1 MSRCTEFLTNLGFR
15 EIIDND
21 FHLEDID
28 EDVIELY
35 ADLFEKNISILRD
48 ELDDEFIVEMFVYYN
63 SVFMRVD
70 FSEIIGRIKKEF
82 DTDMWGTMIQY
93 EWNETGESSVFYL
106 LDALSIGY
114 FDSNL
119 SEVCSKV
126 RSTWVNDYGDA
137 EL

>member
-15 EIIDND
+15 ETIDND
-21 FHLEDID
+21 FPLEDID
-28 EDVIELY
+28 DDVIELY

-114 FDSNL
+114 FDSHL

>member
-15 EIIDND
+15 ETIDND
-21 FHLEDID
+21 FPLEDID
-28 EDVIELY
+28 DDVIELY

-114 FDSNL
+114 FDSHL
-119 SEVCSKV
+119 SEGCSKV